1 MLIKS
6 TQKMKISPLQ
16 PYNVLTKEIYKC
28 VIVHGFSHVIVKT
41 TFRPRVWRIQL
52 NEWKTSGLQSENT

>member
-1 MLIKS
+1 
-6 TQKMKISPLQ
+6 MKISPLQ
-16 PYNVLTKEIYKC
+16 RYNALTKEINKC

-52 NEWKTSGLQSENT
+52 NEWKTSGLQSVNT